1 MNFNDG
7 LSFPTKVSVICFIF
21 PFKNDEKYFYLSLY
35 LKNSSHSQDIKCF
48 AMNFWSC
55 TENGLIKKIRLIS
68 KFMSS
73 QPG

>member
-1 MNFNDG
+1 MGSHFQQKFV
-7 LSFPTKVSVICFIF
+7 LFALYFPLKMM
-21 PFKNDEKYFYLSLY
+21 KNTFYLSLY
-35 LKNSSHSQDIKCF
+35 LKNSSYSQDIKCF